1 MSIILKL
8 NKDMS
13 CEYICKSIQKLINT
27 TPMDNNEKVLV
38 IEIRSITDDNNYPPK
53 LTFKNSQD

>member
-1 MSIILKL
+1 
-8 NKDMS
+8 MS
-13 CEYICKSIQKLINT
+13 CDYICKSIQKLINT